1 MQVLV
6 TRAEICKFLQ
16 EFTRCRR
23 PQELRNKSKF
33 CFVRACV
40 RVKERERV
48 RFQLQLCWGVC
59 ILKVEKGYPVKLGTV
74 MIWVQRI
81 SVSTVRFGV

>member
-1 MQVLV
+1 MPKA
-6 TRAEICKFLQ
+6 TRAKKQIKVL
-16 EFTRCRR
+16 
-23 PQELRNKSKF
+23 F
-33 CFVRACV
+33 CACVCV